1 MLNVSDDTISQS
13 SLICNPEL
21 FFNRELSWLT
31 FNTRVLNMAK
41 DASLPLLERLKFLA
55 IYGTNLDEFYMIRV
69 AGLKRLYAQGMV
81 EIAPDRLSIKDQLD
95 KIQAYIHAEQVEVEN
110 LYGEI
115 VQSLKNEG
123 LFLLDFCELDALQK
137 AEMRKFFEHFIYP
150 VIVPIVVDSTHPF
163 PHMSNLSF
171 ALALELE
178 SAGEIHYALIKI
190 PSVLKR
196 FIPCGKGVFVSIE
209 SIIAAFGE
217 ELFPGFSMRS
227 YLFFRVTRNADIEIE
242 EEEADDF
249 LQVMSEG
256 LKARKNGQIVRLEF
270 SGKELFWADLFAQKS
285 FFKDGNKEAYGGVD
299 IYYSSGILNKGAL
312 WEIVEQKDFAHLCFK
327 PFAPRKLYADCDLY
341 EEIKKQDILLF
352 QPYDSFDSVIDFI
365 TQAARDESV
374 LSIRMTLYRVGKDSP
389 IVEALIRAAETKQ
402 VSVLVELKARFDEEN
417 NLHWA
422 RALEEAGAHV
432 IYGLPHLKV
441 HAKVALVIRQEGD
454 SLRRYAHIST
464 GNYNPLSAKVYTDIS
479 FFSAN
484 PEITEDVLELF
495 HSLSTGLA
503 HKTQLKTLSLSPMQ
517 IKPKILDLIR
527 EETTYGKEGHIIL
540 KANALLDSDVILAL
554 YEASK
559 KGVKIDLL
567 IRGIC
572 TLVPKLDGVSEN
584 ISVFSL
590 VGRYL
595 EHARIYFFKHS
606 EHVYF
611 SSADLMPRNLM
622 RRIELLYGLEKS
634 ALGSKLELILQTQLK
649 DSHLYELQSNGE
661 YIRVDAPSFN
671 AQSFFETL

>member
-1 MLNVSDDTISQS
+1 MSNVSCDTD
-13 SLICNPEL
+13 LICNPNF
-21 FFNRELSWLT
+21 FFNRELSWLA

-41 DASLPLLERLKFLA
+41 DVSLPLLERLKFLA

-95 KIQAYIHAEQVEVEN
+95 KIQTYIYSEQIELDA
-110 LYGEI
+110 LYDEI
-115 VQSLKNEG
+115 IQSLKKEG
-123 LFLLDFCELDALQK
+123 LFLLDFCELNNEQK
-137 AEMRKFFEHFIYP
+137 SEMRNYFKHFIYP

-171 ALALELE
+171 TLALELE
-178 SAGEIHYALIKI
+178 SAGDIHYGLIKI

-196 FIPCGKGVFVSIE
+196 FVSCGKGIFVSIE
-209 SIIAAFGE
+209 SIIAAFAQ
-217 ELFPGFSMRS
+217 ELFPGFKARS
-227 YLFFRVTRNADIEIE
+227 FLFFRVTRNADIEIE

-256 LKARKNGQIVRLEF
+256 LKARRNGQIVRLEF
-270 SGKELFWADLFAQKS
+270 SGRELFWADSFAQKS
-285 FFKDGNKEAYGGVD
+285 FFKDGNKETYGGVD

-312 WEIVEQKDFAHLCFK
+312 WEIVDQKDFAYLCFK
-327 PFAPRKLYADCDLY
+327 PFTPRKLYADCDLY

-365 TQAARDESV
+365 TQAALDENV

-389 IVEALIRAAETKQ
+389 IVEALIRAAESKQ

-454 SLRRYAHIST
+454 SLKRYAHIST

-479 FFSAN
+479 FFSADN
-484 PEITEDVLELF
+484 YITEDVLELF

-503 HKTQLKTLSLSPMQ
+503 HKTKLKNLSLSPMQ
-517 IKPKILDLIR
+517 IKPKILELIKQ
-527 EETTYGKEGHIIL
+527 EASHGKEGHIIL
-540 KANALLDSDVILAL
+540 KANALVDSDVILAL
-554 YEASK
+554 YEASQ

-572 TLVPKLDGVSEN
+572 TLVPKLQGVSEN

-606 EHVYF
+606 ECVYF
-611 SSADLMPRNLM
+611 SSADLMPRNLI
-622 RRIELLYGLEKS
+622 RRVELLYGLKKS
-634 ALGSKLELILQTQLK
+634 GLGSRLEFILQTQLK

-661 YIRVDAPSFN
+661 YIRVNKPFFN
-671 AQSFFETL
+671 AQGFFEIS